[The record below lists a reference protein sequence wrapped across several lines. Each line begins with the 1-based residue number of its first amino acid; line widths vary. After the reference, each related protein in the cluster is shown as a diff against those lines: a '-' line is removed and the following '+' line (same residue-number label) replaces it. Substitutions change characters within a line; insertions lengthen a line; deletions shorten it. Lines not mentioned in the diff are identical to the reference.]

1 MARHIDSNNLA
12 CPTCSQPM
20 RISHVTP
27 KQAGLPELKSFRCF
41 FCTEVVTKA
50 VEDI

>member
-1 MARHIDSNNLA
+1 MARQIDSSNLA
-12 CPTCSQPM
+12 CPTCAQPM
-20 RISHVTP
+20 RISHV
-27 KQAGLPELKSFRCF
+27 FRCF